1 MVPRPVGRGRHSELL
16 ETCPDET
23 ELNNTWRRIARMS
36 ASKSVPN
43 RTNKRRKPYKPA
55 AITKLTPEAVKTI
68 LESKS
73 IQGDEQAERLL
84 EAIRTR
90 LEKQ

>member
-1 MVPRPVGRGRHSELL
+1 
-16 ETCPDET
+16 
-23 ELNNTWRRIARMS
+23 MS

-43 RTNKRRKPYKPA
+43 STNKRRKPYEPP
-55 AITKLTPEAVKTI
+55 AITKLTPEAAKTI
-68 LESKS
+68 LEIKS

>member
-1 MVPRPVGRGRHSELL
+1 
-16 ETCPDET
+16 
-23 ELNNTWRRIARMS
+23 MS

-68 LESKS
+68 LEWKASLFKAMSRLKGCSKPFGLDWRNS
-73 IQGDEQAERLL
+73 DKSA
-84 EAIRTR
+84 
-90 LEKQ
+90 

>member
-1 MVPRPVGRGRHSELL
+1 M
-16 ETCPDET
+16 
-23 ELNNTWRRIARMS
+23 A

-43 RTNKRRKPYKPA
+43 STHKRRKPYEPP
-55 AITKLTPEAVKTI
+55 AITKLTPEAAETI
-68 LESKS
+68 LETKTKS
-73 IQGDEQAERLL
+73 IPGDEEAEKLH